1 MLTRS
6 AERRASV
13 ERAAH
18 ILSLTFLH
26 AHSASLETS
35 DERFLAH
42 PHFGDPVPHPRTM
55 TSPRVTSS
63 LDELCI
69 NTVRALAMDAVQKA
83 ESGHPGAPM
92 ALAPLAYLLYTRHLK
107 HNPADPEWPDRDRLV
122 LSNGHASML
131 LYASLHM
138 SGYGVSVDEIRNF
151 RQWGSI
157 TPGQPEHGLTPGIE
171 TTTGPLGQGFAN
183 AVGMAAAEAH
193 LAAVFNREGHSII
206 DHHTWFICGDGDLM
220 EGVSHE
226 AASFAGHFGLGKLIG
241 FYDDNRITIDGS
253 TDLTFSDDSA
263 RRFEAYGWHVQ
274 RVDDV
279 NDLEALD
286 AAITAARAE
295 TTRPSLIVVRT
306 VIGYGSPNRAG
317 TAKAHG
323 EALGVEEVKRSKESL
338 GWTSTEP
345 FTVPNEAVAHWRRG
359 NEALAF
365 ANDAWRRSLI
375 AYAKSHPIDAK
386 ELGRRLQGELPGGW
400 QQAIPSFNAENGSVA
415 TRASSGVVLNALA
428 AKIPELIG
436 GSADLS
442 GSNLTIIKDSP
453 IFGAKNHAGRNI
465 HFGVREHGMGGI
477 MNGMALHGGVIPYGG
492 TFLVFSDYMRPS
504 IRLAALMHQRVI
516 YVFTHDSIG
525 LGEDGPTHQ
534 PVEHLTALRTIPNVT
549 VIRPGDSSEVAEA
562 WRTALLH
569 KTGPVAL
576 VLTRQKVAFIDR
588 AHRGAAGELARGGYV
603 LDAGAR
609 RAQPDLVL
617 MATGSEVGLA
627 LEAQKRIE
635 EGGKSV
641 RVVSMPSHELFLQQP
656 AEYQASVLPEG
667 VRRIAIEAA
676 HPMSWQRFLR
686 PGDVMIGIDHFG
698 ASAPYQR
705 LYTEYGITVDAV
717 VAASQNVG

>member
-1 MLTRS
+1 
-6 AERRASV
+6 
-13 ERAAH
+13 
-18 ILSLTFLH
+18 
-26 AHSASLETS
+26 
-35 DERFLAH
+35 
-42 PHFGDPVPHPRTM
+42 
-55 TSPRVTSS
+55 
-63 LDELCI
+63 
-69 NTVRALAMDAVQKA
+69 MDAVQQA
-83 ESGHPGAPM
+83 ESGHPGTPM
-92 ALAPLAYLLYTRHLK
+92 ALAPLAYALYTRHLR
-107 HNPADPEWPDRDRLV
+107 HNPADPGWPDRDRFV
-122 LSNGHASML
+122 LSCGHASML
-131 LYASLHM
+131 LYSALYLT
-138 SGYGVSVDEIRNF
+138 GYDLTLEDIKSF
-151 RQWGSI
+151 RQWESR
-157 TPGQPEHGLTPGIE
+157 TPGHPEYGYTPGVE
-171 TTTGPLGQGFAN
+171 TTTGPLGQGMGN
-183 AVGMAAAEAH
+183 AIGMAVAEAH
-193 LAAVFNREGHSII
+193 LAARYNREGHRIL
-206 DHHTWFICGDGDLM
+206 DHWTYFICSDGDLM

-253 TDLTFSDDSA
+253 TDLTFSDDTA
-263 RRFEAYGWHVQ
+263 KRFEAYGWHVQ

-400 QQAIPSFNAENGSVA
+400 QQAIPSFNPENGSVA
-415 TRASSGVVLNALA
+415 TRASSGVVLNAPA
-428 AKIPELIG
+428 AQTPEPIG

-603 LDAGAR
+603 LDAGAKR
-609 RAQPDLVL
+609 SAPEVVRIAR
-617 MATGSEVGLA
+617 GGYVGLA
-627 LEAQKRIE
+627 PEEQRTLEGKR
-635 EGGKSV
+635 
-641 RVVSMPSHELFLQQP
+641 R
-656 AEYQASVLPEG
+656 
-667 VRRIAIEAA
+667 AA
-676 HPMSWQRFLR
+676 R
-686 PGDVMIGIDHFG
+686 GD
-698 ASAPYQR
+698 S
-705 LYTEYGITVDAV
+705 ITM
-717 VAASQNVG
+717 

>member
-1 MLTRS
+1 M
-6 AERRASV
+6 A
-13 ERAAH
+13 
-18 ILSLTFLH
+18 
-26 AHSASLETS
+26 
-35 DERFLAH
+35 
-42 PHFGDPVPHPRTM
+42 P
-55 TSPRVTSS
+55 TSPNVTSA

-107 HNPADPEWPDRDRLV
+107 HNPADPEWPDRDRFV

-138 SGYGVSVDEIRNF
+138 AGYDVPLDEIRNF

-157 TPGQPEHGLTPGIE
+157 TPGHPEHGLTPGIE

-193 LAAVFNREGHSII
+193 LSAVFNKEGHPII
-206 DHHTWFICGDGDLM
+206 DHHTWFICSDGDLM
-220 EGVSHE
+220 EGISHE

-241 FYDDNRITIDGS
+241 FYDDNRITIDGA

-263 RRFEAYGWHVQ
+263 RRFEGYGWHVQ
-274 RVDDV
+274 RVEDV

-286 AAITAARAE
+286 TAIAGARAE

-323 EALGVEEVKRSKESL
+323 EALGVDEVKRSKEAL
-338 GWTSTEP
+338 GWTATEP
-345 FTVPNEAVAHWRRG
+345 FTVPSEAVAHWRRN

-365 ANDAWRRSLI
+365 ADDTWRRSLI
-375 AYAKSHPIDAK
+375 AYAKAHPIDAK

-400 QQAIPSFNAENGSVA
+400 QQAMPTFNAENGSVA
-415 TRASSGVVLNALA
+415 TRASSGIVLNALA
-428 AKIPELIG
+428 AKVPELIG

-453 IFGAKNHAGRNI
+453 IFSAKNHAGRNI
-465 HFGVREHGMGGI
+465 HFGVREHGMAGI

-492 TFLVFSDYMRPS
+492 TFLIFSDYMRPS
-504 IRLAALMHQRVI
+504 IRLAGLMHQRVI

-534 PVEHLTALRTIPNVT
+534 PVEQLSALRAIPNVT
-549 VIRPGDSSEVAEA
+549 VIRPGDASEVAEA

-569 KTGPVAL
+569 RRGPVAL
-576 VLTRQKVAFIDR
+576 VLTRQKVPFIDR
-588 AHRGAAGELARGGYV
+588 AHRGAAAELARGGYV
-603 LDAGAR
+603 LDAGAK

-617 MATGSEVGLA
+617 IATGSEVGLA
-627 LEAQKRIE
+627 LDAQKRIE
-635 EGGKSV
+635 EGGRAV
-641 RVVSMPSHELFLQQP
+641 RVVSMPSHELFLKQT

-667 VRRIAIEAA
+667 VRRIIIEAA
-676 HPMSWQRFLR
+676 HPMSWHRFMR
-686 PGDVMIGIDHFG
+686 TGDVMIGIDTFG

-705 LYTEYGITVDAV
+705 LYAEYGITVDAV
-717 VAASQNVG
+717 VAASNVD

>member
-1 MLTRS
+1 MSS
-6 AERRASV
+6 AA
-13 ERAAH
+13 
-18 ILSLTFLH
+18 T
-26 AHSASLETS
+26 
-35 DERFLAH
+35 
-42 PHFGDPVPHPRTM
+42 PN
-55 TSPRVTSS
+55 VTSS

-107 HNPADPEWPDRDRLV
+107 HNPADPDWPDRDRLV

-138 SGYGVSVDEIRNF
+138 SGYPLSLDEIRNF
-151 RQWGSI
+151 RQWGSL
-157 TPGQPEHGLTPGIE
+157 TPGHPEHGHTSGIE

-193 LAAVFNREGHSII
+193 LAAVFNRDGHPIV

-220 EGVSHE
+220 EGLSHE

-286 AAITAARAE
+286 AAIAVARAE
-295 TTRPSLIVVRT
+295 TTRPSLIIVRT

-323 EALGVEEVKRSKESL
+323 EALGVEEVKRSKEAL
-338 GWTSTEP
+338 GWTAPEP
-345 FTVPNEAVAHWRRG
+345 FTVPAEAVAHWRRG
-359 NEALAF
+359 NDALAF
-365 ANDAWRRSLI
+365 ADDAWRRSLI

-400 QQAIPSFNAENGSVA
+400 QQAIPTFSAENGSVA

-453 IFGAKNHAGRNI
+453 IFSARNHAGRNI

-492 TFLVFSDYMRPS
+492 TFLVFSDYMRPA
-504 IRLAALMHQRVI
+504 IRLAALMHQRVV

-534 PVEHLTALRTIPNVT
+534 PIEQLTALRCIPNLFV
-549 VIRPGDSSEVAEA
+549 VRPADASETAEA
-562 WRTALLH
+562 WRLALRH
-569 KTGPVAL
+569 EDGPVAL
-576 VLTRQKVAFIDR
+576 VLTRQKLGFIDR
-588 AHRGAAGELARGGYV
+588 TTCGAASGLQRGAYV
-603 LDAGAR
+603 LAEAAAVDGGTR
-609 RAQPDLVL
+609 EGGRPDVVL
-617 MATGSEVGLA
+617 LSSGSEIAIA
-627 LEAQKRIE
+627 LEARQRLAKR
-635 EGGKSV
+635 GV
-641 RVVSMPSHELFLQQP
+641 RASVVSMPCHELF
-656 AEYQASVLPEG
+656 ARQAQDYRDQVLPPG
-667 VRRIAIEAA
+667 VPRVSIEAA
-676 HPMSWQRFLR
+676 HPMSWHRW
-686 PGDVMIGIDHFG
+686 V
-698 ASAPYQR
+698 
-705 LYTEYGITVDAV
+705 
-717 VAASQNVG
+717 

>member
-1 MLTRS
+1 MQQTATS
-6 AERRASV
+6 HASTV
-13 ERAAH
+13 
-18 ILSLTFLH
+18 S
-26 AHSASLETS
+26 
-35 DERFLAH
+35 
-42 PHFGDPVPHPRTM
+42 
-55 TSPRVTSS
+55 SS

-131 LYASLHM
+131 LYASLHL
-138 SGYGVSVDEIRNF
+138 SGYALSLDEIRNF
-151 RQWGSI
+151 RQWGSL
-157 TPGQPEHGLTPGIE
+157 TPGHPEHDLTPGIE

-193 LAAVFNREGHSII
+193 LSAVFNRQGHPII
-206 DHHTWFICGDGDLM
+206 DHHTWFICSDGDMM
-220 EGVSHE
+220 EGISHE

-241 FYDDNRITIDGS
+241 FYDDNRITIDGA

-263 RRFEAYGWHVQ
+263 RRFEGYGWHVQ
-274 RVDDV
+274 RVADV
-279 NDLEALD
+279 NDPDALES
-286 AAITAARAE
+286 AIAQARAE
-295 TTRPSLIVVRT
+295 TARPSLIIVRT

-323 EALGVEEVKRSKESL
+323 EALGVEEVARSKERL
-338 GWTSTEP
+338 GWTATEP
-345 FTVPNEAVAHWRRG
+345 FTVPAEALAHWRRG

-365 ANDAWRRSLI
+365 ANDAWRRALI
-375 AYAKSHPIDAK
+375 AYAKAYPTEAK

-400 QQAIPSFNAENGSVA
+400 QQALPGFSAENGSVA
-415 TRASSGVVLNALA
+415 TRASSGMVLNALA
-428 AKIPELIG
+428 ARVPELIG

-453 IFGAKNHAGRNI
+453 TFSAANHAGRNI
-465 HFGVREHGMGGI
+465 HFGVREHGMAGI
-477 MNGMALHGGVIPYGG
+477 MNGMALHGGLIPYGG
-492 TFLVFSDYMRPS
+492 TFLIFSDYMRPA

-534 PVEHLTALRTIPNVT
+534 PVEHLTALRTIPNMT
-549 VIRPGDSSEVAEA
+549 VIRPGDASEVAEA
-562 WRTALLH
+562 WRAALLH

-576 VLTRQKVAFIDR
+576 VLTRQRVAYIDR
-588 AHRGAAGELARGGYV
+588 TNRGAASELARGGYV
-603 LDAGAR
+603 LDAGSKPSA
-609 RAQPDLVL
+609 PDVL
-617 MATGSEVGLA
+617 LIASGSEVGLA
-627 LEAQKRIE
+627 LEAQKRL
-635 EGGKSV
+635 EGSGSAA
-641 RVVSMPSHELFLQQP
+641 RVVSMPSHEFFLKQS

-676 HPMSWQRFLR
+676 HPMSWHRFLR
-686 PGDVMIGIDHFG
+686 HGDIMIGIDHFG

-705 LYTEYGITVDAV
+705 LYTEYGITVEAV
-717 VAASQNVG
+717 VAASQVV

>member
-1 MLTRS
+1 
-6 AERRASV
+6 
-13 ERAAH
+13 
-18 ILSLTFLH
+18 
-26 AHSASLETS
+26 
-35 DERFLAH
+35 
-42 PHFGDPVPHPRTM
+42 M

-69 NTVRALAMDAVQKA
+69 NTLRALAMDAVQKA
-83 ESGHPGAPM
+83 ENGHPGAPM

-107 HNPADPEWPDRDRLV
+107 HNPADPDWPDRDRLV

-138 SGYGVSVDEIRNF
+138 SGYAISLDEIRNF

-157 TPGQPEHGLTPGIE
+157 TPGHPELGLTPGIE
-171 TTTGPLGQGFAN
+171 TTTGPLGQGFSN

-193 LAAVFNREGHSII
+193 LAAVFNREGHPIV

-220 EGVSHE
+220 EGISHE

-241 FYDDNRITIDGS
+241 FYDDNRITIDGA

-279 NDLEALD
+279 NDLEAVE
-286 AAITAARAE
+286 AAIGAARAE

-323 EALGVEEVKRSKESL
+323 EALGVEEVKRAKEAL
-338 GWTSTEP
+338 GWAATEA
-345 FTVPNEAVAHWRRG
+345 FTVPNEAVVHWRRG
-359 NEALAF
+359 NEALAV
-365 ANDAWRRSLI
+365 ANDGWRRSLI

-428 AKIPELIG
+428 AKVPELIG

-453 IFGAKNHAGRNI
+453 IFSAKNHAGRNI

-549 VIRPGDSSEVAEA
+549 VIRPGDASEVAEA

-576 VLTRQKVAFIDR
+576 VLTRQKIAYIDR

-617 MATGSEVGLA
+617 IATGPEVGLA

-635 EGGKSV
+635 EGGKAV

-705 LYTEYGITVDAV
+705 LYAEYGITVDTV
-717 VAASQNVG
+717 IAASQSIG

>member
-1 MLTRS
+1 
-6 AERRASV
+6 
-13 ERAAH
+13 
-18 ILSLTFLH
+18 
-26 AHSASLETS
+26 
-35 DERFLAH
+35 
-42 PHFGDPVPHPRTM
+42 
-55 TSPRVTSS
+55 
-63 LDELCI
+63 
-69 NTVRALAMDAVQKA
+69 
-83 ESGHPGAPM
+83 M

-157 TPGQPEHGLTPGIE
+157 TPGHPEHGLTPGIE

-220 EGVSHE
+220 EGISHE

-253 TDLTFSDDSA
+253 TDLTFSDDSE

-375 AYAKSHPIDAK
+375 AYAKAHPIDAK

-428 AKIPELIG
+428 AKVPELIG

-453 IFGAKNHAGRNI
+453 IFSAKNHAGRNI

-504 IRLAALMHQRVI
+504 IRLAALMHQRVV

-617 MATGSEVGLA
+617 IATGSEVGLA

-635 EGGKSV
+635 DSGQAV

-717 VAASQNVG
+717 VAASQNG

>member
-1 MLTRS
+1 MTP
-6 AERRASV
+6 ASG
-13 ERAAH
+13 
-18 ILSLTFLH
+18 
-26 AHSASLETS
+26 
-35 DERFLAH
+35 
-42 PHFGDPVPHPRTM
+42 PN
-55 TSPRVTSS
+55 VTSS

-107 HNPADPEWPDRDRLV
+107 HNPADPEWPDRDRFV

-138 SGYGVSVDEIRNF
+138 SGYAISVDEIRNF

-157 TPGQPEHGLTPGIE
+157 TPGHPEHGLTPGIE

-183 AVGMAAAEAH
+183 AVGMAVAEAH
-193 LAAVFNREGHSII
+193 LAAVFNKEDHRII

-220 EGVSHE
+220 EGISHE

-241 FYDDNRITIDGS
+241 FYDDNHITIDGS
-253 TDLTFSDDSA
+253 TDLTFSDDTA
-263 RRFEAYGWHVQ
+263 KRFEGYGWHVQ
-274 RVDDV
+274 RVADV
-279 NDLEALD
+279 NDMD
-286 AAITAARAE
+286 AVETAIAAARAE
-295 TTRPSLIVVRT
+295 TTRPSLVIVRT

-323 EALGVEEVKRSKESL
+323 EALGVEEVKRSKEKL
-338 GWTSTEP
+338 GWTAEES
-345 FTVPNEAVAHWRRG
+345 FTVPPEAVAHWRRG

-375 AYAKSHPIDAK
+375 AYAKAHPIEAK

-400 QQAIPSFNAENGSVA
+400 QQAIPTFNAENGSVA

-428 AKIPELIG
+428 AKVPELFG

-442 GSNLTIIKDSP
+442 GSNLTTIKDSP
-453 IFGAKNHAGRNI
+453 IFSAKNYAGRNVP
-465 HFGVREHGMGGI
+465 FGVREHGMASM
-477 MNGMALHGGVIPYGG
+477 MNGMGLHGGVIPYGG
-492 TFLVFSDYMRPS
+492 TFLVFSDYMRPA

-534 PVEHLTALRTIPNVT
+534 PVEHLTALRTIPNMT
-549 VIRPGDSSEVAEA
+549 VIRPGDAGEVAEA
-562 WRTALLH
+562 WRAALLH
-569 KTGPVAL
+569 KGGPVAL
-576 VLTRQKVAFIDR
+576 VLTRQKVPFIDR
-588 AHRGAAGELARGGYV
+588 AHRGAAADLARGGYV
-603 LDAGAR
+603 LDAGAKR
-609 RAQPDLVL
+609 QAPDLVL
-617 MATGSEVGLA
+617 IATGSEVGLA
-627 LEAQKRIE
+627 LDAQKRIE
-635 EGGKSV
+635 ESGRAV
-641 RVVSMPSHELFLQQP
+641 RVVSMPSQEYFLRQP
-656 AEYQASVLPEG
+656 DEYQASVLPDG
-667 VRRIAIEAA
+667 VRRIVIEAG
-676 HPMSWQRFLR
+676 HSMSWHRFLR

-705 LYTEYGITVDAV
+705 LYSEFGITADAV
-717 VAASQNVG
+717 VAAASRTA

>member
-1 MLTRS
+1 
-6 AERRASV
+6 
-13 ERAAH
+13 
-18 ILSLTFLH
+18 
-26 AHSASLETS
+26 
-35 DERFLAH
+35 
-42 PHFGDPVPHPRTM
+42 
-55 TSPRVTSS
+55 
-63 LDELCI
+63 
-69 NTVRALAMDAVQKA
+69 MDAVQKA

-107 HNPADPEWPDRDRLV
+107 HNPADPDWPDRDRLV

-131 LYASLHM
+131 LYASLHL
-138 SGYGVSVDEIRNF
+138 SGYALPLDEIRNF
-151 RQWGSI
+151 RQWGSL
-157 TPGQPEHGLTPGIE
+157 TPGHPEHGLTPGIE

-193 LAAVFNREGHSII
+193 LAAVFNREGHPII

-220 EGVSHE
+220 EGISHE
-226 AASFAGHFGLGKLIG
+226 VASFAGHFGLGKLIG
-241 FYDDNRITIDGS
+241 FYDDNRITIDGA

-263 RRFEAYGWHVQ
+263 RRFEGYGWHVQ
-274 RVDDV
+274 RVADM
-279 NDLEALD
+279 NDLDALES
-286 AAITAARAE
+286 AIAEARAE
-295 TTRPSLIVVRT
+295 TSRPSLIIVRT

-323 EALGVEEVKRSKESL
+323 EALGVEEVARSKERL
-338 GWTSTEP
+338 GWTATEP
-345 FTVPNEAVAHWRRG
+345 FTVPAEAVAHWRRG

-365 ANDAWRRSLI
+365 ANDAWRRALI
-375 AYAKSHPIDAK
+375 AYARAYPTEAK
-386 ELGRRLQGELPGGW
+386 ELGRRLQRELPGGW
-400 QQAIPSFNAENGSVA
+400 QQAIPTFSAENGSVA

-428 AKIPELIG
+428 AKVPELIG

-453 IFGAKNHAGRNI
+453 TFSAANHAGRNI
-465 HFGVREHGMGGI
+465 HFGVREHGMAGI

-492 TFLVFSDYMRPS
+492 TFLVFSDYMRPA

-549 VIRPGDSSEVAEA
+549 VIRPGDAGEVAEA
-562 WRTALLH
+562 WRAALLH
-569 KTGPVAL
+569 RTGPVAL
-576 VLTRQKVAFIDR
+576 VLTRQKVALIDR
-588 AHRGAAGELARGGYV
+588 STRGTASGLAKGGYV
-603 LDAGAR
+603 LDAGSKPAS
-609 RAQPDLVL
+609 PEVVL
-617 MATGSEVGLA
+617 IASGSEVGLA
-627 LEAQKRIE
+627 LEAQRRIE
-635 EGGKSV
+635 ESGRPV
-641 RVVSMPSHELFLQQP
+641 RVVSMPSHEFFLKQP
-656 AEYQASVLPEG
+656 AEYQASVLPER

-676 HPMSWQRFLR
+676 HPMSWQRFMR

-717 VAASQNVG
+717 VAAANSAP